1 MPPFR
6 PCSIYST
13 QAAHILFSVRDQWC
27 ARCRHYNDQWPS
39 NGTRLAPLHAAL
51 NGFQSLWIPVTKP
64 GKIAFSFRIGGY
76 MCHSPK
82 APLFARGL
90 HTTQMLNIAALS
102 GDSFWRRHPNP
113 MHLPFRRISSQ
124 HCHIHIRSCIRRATA
139 KSERFACREQKS
151 MGIIGYIQIIAF
163 DNFAEV
169 YHQFTWWKY

>member
-6 PCSIYST
+6 HCSIYST
-13 QAAHILFSVRDQWC
+13 QAAHILFSVRDQWS

-51 NGFQSLWIPVTKP
+51 NGFQSLWIPVPKP

-102 GDSFWRRHPNP
+102 GDSFWRRHPNVP
-113 MHLPFRRISSQ
+113 SHLIPALPHPHPQLHPASDCKKRKI
-124 HCHIHIRSCIRRATA
+124 CMPRA
-139 KSERFACREQKS
+139 E
-151 MGIIGYIQIIAF
+151 IDGYYWVYP
-163 DNFAEV
+163 DNRL
-169 YHQFTWWKY
+169 W